1 MKEIYNFLK
10 NLSVNNNKE
19 WFDANKETYQLT
31 RQKAMHLTEVLIN
44 EIRSFDSYV
53 PYIEA
58 KDCLYRIYRDVR
70 FSNDKTPYK
79 NYYGIYIARNG
90 RKAIYPGYYLHILPG
105 GSFLSGG
112 VYMPQP
118 EVLKAIR
125 NEIYYHVEDYLKIVE
140 DSAFKS
146 TFSFFDEDKM
156 KTNPKDYPKDFKHID
171 LLRYRSHAPYI
182 NISDEQLLSD
192 NIIEF
197 LIEKYR
203 MIYPYNKFIN
213 EAIGNIE

>member
-10 NLSVNNNKE
+10 NLSLNNNKE
-19 WFDANKETYQLT
+19 WFDANKDVYQST
-31 RQKAMHLTEVLIN
+31 RQKALHLTEVLIN
-44 EIRSFDSYV
+44 EIRSFDTNV

-79 NYYGIYIARNG
+79 TYYGIYIARNG
-90 RKAIYPGYYLHILPG
+90 RKAVYPGYYLHIMPG

-125 NEIYYHVEDYLKIVE
+125 NEIYYHVDDYLKIVE
-140 DSAFKS
+140 EPSFKS
-146 TFSFFDEDKM
+146 TFSYFDEDKM

-182 NISDEQLLSD
+182 NLSDEQLLSGD
-192 NIIEF
+192 IIDF

-203 MIYPYNKFIN
+203 MIYPFNKFIN
-213 EAIGNIE
+213 DAIGNIE